1 MVLCRR
7 EASHWRCP
15 RSSGCAPERRARLL
29 AGRAGCQHLQAQGPV
44 WHGSV
49 GALWGSL
56 VVSRQC
62 GRLCGGRRAGAGM
75 LGTRGLALSRCW
87 LDSGL
92 QRARR
97 GRLRRGS
104 HAPHALATRAGPHRL
119 RALSTLGQP
128 LHELA
133 PAHLQRWAQ
142 AMSALT
148 SCTVVVRLQLASPPE
163 ARQLSCALWPLS
175 CAAHIGAQ
183 SVRLRRVLLRS
194 NTRAASFKGLHP
206 CLLCR
211 PGEEEHAAGSS
222 QHAFCT
228 ARVPNLPRQEHQA
241 VRSAPVPS
249 ARHSASSCTLCPARV
264 RSSLALAHLVHRRLR
279 LVSCLRNAALAQ
291 KA

>member
-1 MVLCRR
+1 MSCRR

-15 RSSGCAPERRARLL
+15 RSSGGAPERGARLL

-44 WHGSV
+44 RHGSV

-62 GRLCGGRRAGAGM
+62 GRLYGGRRAGAGM

-97 GRLRRGS
+97 GRQRHGS

-148 SCTVVVRLQLASPPE
+148 SCTAVVRLQLSEPTRGQAAVMCALAAVMRSSHWRSKRAPPE
-163 ARQLSCALWPLS
+163 DVADKQEACCRVQKVAPL
-175 CAAHIGAQ
+175 
-183 SVRLRRVLLRS
+183 LL
-194 NTRAASFKGLHP
+194 
-206 CLLCR
+206 
-211 PGEEEHAAGSS
+211 
-222 QHAFCT
+222 
-228 ARVPNLPRQEHQA
+228 VPTGRG
-241 VRSAPVPS
+241 RT
-249 ARHSASSCTLCPARV
+249 C
-264 RSSLALAHLVHRRLR
+264 
-279 LVSCLRNAALAQ
+279 
-291 KA
+291 